1 MISPRDHV
9 SLPVFLPNLCR
20 LWRRAFFGRSPSGHD
35 RGEARGGTLADWT
48 GGGLQTGR
56 EQPLQ
61 SPKDPAVDS
70 EIPEIRRWMSVL
82 EFHAFWGY
90 VDRIRNEPQECLVNH
105 VESRVITCRH

>member
-1 MISPRDHV
+1 MCP
-9 SLPVFLPNLCR
+9 SLCFFPICVAFGVGRFLVVLR
-20 LWRRAFFGRSPSGHD
+20 QVMTAVKHA
-35 RGEARGGTLADWT
+35 EALSQIGT